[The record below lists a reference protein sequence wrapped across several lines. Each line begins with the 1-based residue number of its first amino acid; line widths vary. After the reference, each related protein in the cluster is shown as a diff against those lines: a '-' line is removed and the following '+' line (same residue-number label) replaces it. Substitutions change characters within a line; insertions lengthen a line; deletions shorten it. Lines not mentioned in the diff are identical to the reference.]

1 MRILLLSNMYPS
13 QSRPDYGVFVA
24 RMADALRAAGHEV
37 DEAVIRDDRRG
48 RLRTPL
54 KYLRLLGTARSL
66 ARRTSPDVVYAHYLV
81 PTGIVAALTGV
92 PFVVTAHGGDVENA
106 RGSLP
111 LRWATRWV
119 IRRAAAVICVSEY
132 LALRLPEAPQRLAVI
147 DSGVDTHRFAAAPRH
162 ADGGPRFLFVG
173 SLTERKNV
181 DRLIDAFVRLGE
193 GSLVVAGSGPLEEEL
208 RSRAAPGVRFAGRL
222 NRDEVASALRDADI
236 LCLPSIVEPF
246 GQAALEAL
254 ASGRPVVATR
264 VGGPPEYLTEACGV
278 LVDPLDVDSIAN
290 GLRRAMTLPVP
301 CPAALTVA
309 REHDVDRQA
318 ARVAEVLRAVSSSH
332 DDG

>member
-13 QSRPDYGVFVA
+13 ASRPDYGVFVA
-24 RMADALRAAGHEV
+24 RMAEALRAAGHEV

-48 RLRTPL
+48 RVRTPL
-54 KYLRLLGTARSL
+54 KYLRLLGTARGL
-66 ARRTSPDVVYAHYLV
+66 ARRKPDVVYAHYLV
-81 PTGIVAALTGV
+81 PTGVVAALTGV
-92 PFVVTAHGGDVENA
+92 PFVITAHGSDVANA
-106 RGSLP
+106 RRNP
-111 LRWATRWV
+111 VLRWATRWV

-132 LALRLPEAPQRLAVI
+132 LALRLPTAPERLAVI

-162 ADGGPRFLFVG
+162 TDGGPRFLFVG

-181 DRLIDAFVRLGE
+181 GRLLDAFVRLGQ
-193 GSLVVAGSGPLEEEL
+193 GTLVIAGTGPLEEEL
-208 RSRAAPGVRFAGRL
+208 RARAPGNVRFTGRL
-222 NRDEVASALRDADI
+222 TQDQVASALRDADI
-236 LCLPSIVEPF
+236 LCMPSLVEPF
-246 GQAALEAL
+246 GQAAMEAL
-254 ASGRPVVATR
+254 ASGRPVVATQ

-278 LVDPLDVDSIAN
+278 LVDPLDVDSIAQ
-290 GLRRAMTLPVP
+290 GLRRAMALPVP

-318 ARVAEVLRAVSSSH
+318 ARVEEVLRAVSSGN